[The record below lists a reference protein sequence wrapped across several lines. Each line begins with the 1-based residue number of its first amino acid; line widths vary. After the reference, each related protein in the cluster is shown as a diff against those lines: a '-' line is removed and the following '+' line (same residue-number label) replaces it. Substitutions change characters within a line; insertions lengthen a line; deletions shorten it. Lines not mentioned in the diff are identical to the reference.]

1 MHKLKLEFELEN
13 NIVDNNL
20 NIAFASFLKQSLEMY
35 DNNLYQ
41 SMFVDKCKHIKN
53 YCYCLKMR
61 PMKREKGKVFLD
73 DNKYVVELTSLD
85 FNELITFYNMFL
97 LKCKGNDSFSLN
109 QNSMKLKRVWLLPY
123 TPKLSNHVIIKMQS
137 PLVVRNYTD
146 NGQEYLS
153 VEDENFEDA
162 LNKIV
167 NRFLN
172 DVSINEEV
180 QIKSLKSKKT
190 VMNLFRFKANA
201 SLGIF
206 EIKGSLKAISA
217 LSMSGI
223 GSCRGAG
230 AGMFKII
237 G

>member
-61 PMKREKGKVFLD
+61 PMKREKGKIFLD

-153 VEDENFEDA
+153 VEGENFEDA